1 MDKDVYDKFYKK
13 VPQDQ
18 IKRLKSVQVQERPMK
33 KWNKGRLIRI
43 NRYMAWITVPLVFL
57 STFVFFSPSLRI
69 HLPDWMQLFSP
80 VFQLFFVLHTVISIY
95 VYRFPRFRK
104 SPKSI
109 EIYSGYGILLTV
121 ILNFVFYGH
130 EPYGTIV
137 FWANWAF
144 IAVHLVLGVR
154 FALRRLKRK
163 V

>member
-1 MDKDVYDKFYKK
+1 MANVTQTPSKAQMGKSKK
-13 VPQDQ
+13 RGF
-18 IKRLKSVQVQERPMK
+18 KKS
-33 KWNKGRLIRI
+33 NLILI

-69 HLPDWMQLFSP
+69 SLPDWMQLFAP
-80 VFQLFFVLHTVISIY
+80 VFQLFFVVHTLISIY
-95 VYRFPRFRK
+95 VFRFPRLGA

-130 EPYGTIV
+130 EPYATIV

-144 IAVHLVLGVR
+144 IAVHLVLGAR
-154 FALRRLKRK
+154 FALRRLKRR
-163 V
+163 